1 MVHPKKM
8 HLHHPMGLNDHTKR
22 RSLEW
27 PQNGGIPLRQT
38 YVWQRWQRWPVN
50 RHQMAA
56 DPNAVL
62 SKWQAKLL
70 QLPAVSRDI

>member
-1 MVHPKKM
+1 MA
-8 HLHHPMGLNDHTKR
+8 TK
-22 RSLEW
+22 W
-27 PQNGGIPLRQT
+27 GPLRQT

-50 RHQMAA
+50 RRQMAA